1 MELFV
6 LLVKLYQIDIIYE
19 FYEKLTKERIESTDL
34 ETAIRQSIKFLDDYK
49 DENAFVHKAYMI
61 IGEEKVLITQKVIDL
76 INRSINLINR
86 RKYGKSRME

>member
-1 MELFV
+1 V